1 MSLKER
7 RHQRRGRLVRK
18 VGHQDERP
26 TAERLQDLRPERVLA
41 VEAVRLDERHL
52 ARRRAHAVRI
62 AAAHDLCHVAVEL
75 AGHHLA
81 AGIHERLG
89 EGARAGAD
97 LEHQLAGLHVGGRQ
111 QLAQLVVVMQEVLAE
126 LVLRADTARRQ
137 FLADLGQRLRHQR
150 AVASARVSRST
161 VTLISPGK
169 VISCSTCLAI
179 SCAILNAYA
188 SSAFLASTTTR
199 TSRPAWMA

>member
-7 RHQRRGRLVRK
+7 RHQRRGRLVRE
-18 VGHQDERP
+18 VCHQDERP
-26 TAERLQDLRPERVLA
+26 AGERLQGLRAERVLA
-41 VEAVRLDERHL
+41 VEAIRFHQRHL
-52 ARRRAHAVRI
+52 ARCRAHAVRV
-62 AAAHDLCHVAVEL
+62 AAAHDLRHVAVEL

-81 AGIHERLG
+81 AGVHERLG
-89 EGARAGAD
+89 EGARAGAH
-97 LEHQLAGLHVGGRQ
+97 LEHQLAGLHVGRRQ
-111 QLAQLVVVMQEVLAE
+111 QLSQLVVVMQEVLAE
-126 LVLRADTARRQ
+126 LVLRADAARRQ